1 MENYKTADICEV
13 FDPLLDD
20 DASSPGRDQLQAYRE
35 YCAKKLPII
44 FRQALEHQITENTD
58 PEELLRSKLTNLIRD
73 YQDRVFSSYRNEFLG
88 SEPKEK
94 HGEPRPHDD
103 KATVFAASS
112 KEQASNT
119 V

>member
-1 MENYKTADICEV
+1 
-13 FDPLLDD
+13 LLDEH
-20 DASSPGRDQLQAYRE
+20 ASYAIFRGLEQLQTYEEYR
-35 YCAKKLPII
+35 AKKLPII
-44 FRQALEHQITENTD
+44 VRQALEHQITENTD